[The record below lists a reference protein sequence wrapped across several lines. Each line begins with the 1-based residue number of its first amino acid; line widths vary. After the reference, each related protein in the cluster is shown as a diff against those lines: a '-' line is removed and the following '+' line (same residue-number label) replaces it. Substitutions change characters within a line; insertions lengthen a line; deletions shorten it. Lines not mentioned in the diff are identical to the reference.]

1 MILTLE
7 NPKSTSELDLVVEYS
22 EISFSKRLRYLANYS
37 SSHYTIVTIEN
48 KYIQTIYSESEISG
62 HDKSKIS
69 DLRKRIKTKMSGEEI
84 EKQLDSIRKEW
95 QRDI

>member
-7 NPKSTSELDLVVEYS
+7 NLKSTSELDSVVEYN

-37 SSHYTIVTIEN
+37 GSHYTIVTIEN
-48 KYIQTIYSESEISG
+48 KYIQTIYSENEISG
-62 HDKSKIS
+62 RDKSKIS